1 MSDRPCV
8 ISMSRSVTKCA
19 TLTYMSRR
27 SFGNVTRL
35 PSGKY
40 RARYTGP
47 DGQMYSAPST
57 FFDQDDAAAWI
68 RSERKL
74 IEFDEWSPPKQRAT
88 SGEVESMTV
97 GEWVQKWLELR
108 TRGSRP
114 LKISTA
120 QTYQDN
126 LDRRFFK
133 ATGRAGKLRDIPLTK
148 CTRRD
153 VAEWWDA
160 INLQSSAAPD
170 CRNAYARLRTA
181 LGAAVA
187 RDLIPA
193 NPVDVEDA
201 KKRPKAHRKQLPE
214 DSVMEGI
221 VEQLGREHTNT
232 RGAHKLIAILT
243 LFHGLRIGEAL
254 GLRRKDVKITGD
266 TITVHVDG
274 NATRIKGKG
283 MIRQDTPKT
292 DAGNRLVPIFS
303 RFHQDVHYHLK
314 MFVGD
319 SPDAMLFATPSGK
332 IVMDTTFRSL
342 MNAAKRR
349 AGYEEVKI
357 TPHYGRVWL
366 ITALAEAGMPLP
378 QIGEILGQVDLATIT
393 EIYLRASSDA
403 VGKAYKAMNKRLGE

>member
-1 MSDRPCV
+1 MCHTTV
-8 ISMSRSVTKCA
+8 
-19 TLTYMSRR
+19 MSRR
-27 SFGNVTRL
+27 AFGNITRL

-47 DGQMYSAPST
+47 DGQIHSAPST
-57 FFDQDDAAAWI
+57 FFDRDDAAAWL
-68 RSERKL
+68 RNEQKL
-74 IEFDEWSPPKQRAT
+74 VEFNEWSPPKQRA
-88 SGEVESMTV
+88 SRDGVESMTV
-97 GEWVQKWLELR
+97 GEWVARWLELR

-114 LKISTA
+114 LKMSTA

-133 ATGRAGKLRDIPLTK
+133 VSGRAGKLRDIPLSK

-160 INLQSSAAPD
+160 INLQSSSAPD

-193 NPVDVEDA
+193 NPVDVEGA
-201 KKRPKAHRKQLPE
+201 KRRPEAYRKQLPE
-214 DSVMEGI
+214 DAVMEGI
-221 VEQLGREHTNT
+221 IEQLGREHTNT
-232 RGAHKLIAILT
+232 RGAHKLIAVLT

-254 GLRRKDVKITGD
+254 GLRRRDVKIVGD

-274 NATRIKGKG
+274 NATRIRGEG
-283 MIRQDTPKT
+283 MVRQGTPKT
-292 DAGNRLVPIFS
+292 AAGNRLVPIFS
-303 RFHQDVHYHLK
+303 RFHPDVHYHLK

-332 IVMDTTFRSL
+332 IVMDTTFRSV
-342 MNAAKRR
+342 MNAAKKR
-349 AGYEEVKI
+349 AGYEDVRI

-366 ITALAEAGMPLP
+366 ITALAESGMPIP
-378 QIGEILGQVDLATIT
+378 AIGEILGQVDLKTIT
-393 EIYLRASSDA
+393 EVYMRASGDA
-403 VGKAYKAMNKRLGE
+403 VGRALRAMDERLGR